1 MGIRFSCPS
10 GHKLNVKSFLAG
22 KRAICPECGAKVM
35 VPETSEVSA
44 GGIPRQDAGVYEMV
58 SGSPGLMSDVTSS
71 VAIDLAESTA
81 TTSAVADEFELAMP
95 ESIVAVA
102 SLPAAVVEPI
112 VADTSIEQE
121 LRRARGRR
129 NQMAVAIIMFMVVI
143 VLAGVFVWVLR
154 REAASMKAQETPAA
168 EIPETEKTPEPEK
181 TSWINSS
188 TDIAFDMRERGIT
201 NSIQRG

>member
-22 KRAICPECGAKVM
+22 KRAICPECGVKVI

-44 GGIPRQDAGVYEMV
+44 GAIPRQDAGAYGIV
-58 SGSPGLMSDVTSS
+58 GGAPGLLSETTSS

-81 TTSAVADEFELAMP
+81 TTTAVADEFELAMP
-95 ESIVAVA
+95 ESIVAVTSPSA
-102 SLPAAVVEPI
+102 TVVEPI
-112 VADTSIEQE
+112 VTDTGIEQE

-129 NQMAVAIIMFMVVI
+129 NQMAVAIIMFMIVI

-154 REAASMKAQETPAA
+154 REAASMKAQEAPAA
-168 EIPETEKTPEPEK
+168 ETPETEKEPEK
-181 TSWINSS
+181 TSWINRSA
-188 TDIAFDMRERGIT
+188 DIAFEMRDRDFTNSVERG
-201 NSIQRG
+201 